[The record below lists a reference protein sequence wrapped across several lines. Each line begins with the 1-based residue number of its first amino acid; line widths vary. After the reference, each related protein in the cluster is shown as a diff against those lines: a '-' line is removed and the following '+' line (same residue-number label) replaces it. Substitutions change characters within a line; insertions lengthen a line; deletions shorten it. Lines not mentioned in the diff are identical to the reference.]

1 MGARRAGRVTWV
13 ELQAETGARKRAGDT
28 LFRFYCHLVP
38 EPDTTLEVDQSDP
51 RYVDLT
57 REEIALEQT
66 AFPGKKTKEKAP
78 KVPKFWRDIAA
89 YRGAK
94 SLVPGPQSPVCAKCA
109 LDKVGG
115 ASCPYVEPRGSEAP
129 LVTVILEGVSAR
141 EDRTAKV
148 SGRNTL
154 TEEGSNRLVR
164 QHVEKIAKEIGLD
177 VSRIR
182 YSPLTRC
189 ANLSGKKLDLKPRGN
204 WCRAHLVQDLSK
216 YRATVLMPVG
226 TTVLGRLSHKSSA
239 QDWAGRVLTY
249 RDWPD
254 DWLTQKRYDDGS
266 SFTGSRPVAPPQ
278 TGHPDRNTLMVP
290 IQAPYLVWAAQNPN
304 DIERWHRHIRRGLE
318 LALHGATA
326 PNYDRPW
333 FNLATTADEVVAGL
347 RSIPDGVRVA
357 YDLETTGLFAYAED
371 ASIVFAMFRWT
382 DPVDGTPRAL
392 GFPWLY
398 AGSPI
403 GREDVVKIL
412 PEWRRVLYQTKLV
425 GHNVTFDL
433 IYTYARLPDID
444 LVKLT
449 NSLDADTRLM
459 LYALRQT
466 KESLGLE
473 LIAYDWAPDMAG
485 YEEEFELL
493 KRREPELL
501 DPAEGKGGHYANVPR
516 ELWNTHLKPYVMGD
530 VEVAAQACSAIDA
543 RLNKARR
550 YKIPL
555 ADPDRLG
562 TFREFEPPGRAFMY
576 RKFMLP
582 AQRVLTRMM
591 ARGMHV
597 DQRELADQEDMFPK
611 AIKAAR
617 ASLREVDPRVL
628 AWCQQQQATE
638 PGWELDLENRE
649 QLSTILF
656 NILECPVKRLTDSG
670 IEKYG
675 EEFSGLP
682 REEQVKF
689 AAIDKFTLNALVAEN
704 PALKPLQD
712 YRKLYKQYT
721 AFVRSMRNIKV
732 KGIDKK
738 EREKEQYLQA
748 DGRVH
753 ASFNLAGTRS
763 GRLACSKPNLQQLP
777 RDSVV
782 KRMYASRFG
791 PQLGAIYQ
799 ADLSQI
805 ELRLLA
811 AACGDPLMVR
821 AYREKMDLHS
831 LTASKIFKKP
841 YEHFLKAHFAM
852 LQKSGR
858 EKEAKELEGLRSIA
872 KTTNFLTGYG
882 GGAFG
887 LQTTLAET
895 GVFLPVEGKGG
906 CEEIVEGLFDTYPCL
921 RKHIG
926 LYKRF
931 ILDNACAVSITGRVR
946 VFEEVYSEDK
956 GFVNKALRS
965 GFNHLIQSTA
975 SDLMMTCLAVIEY
988 LMREEGLESVL
999 VSTVHDSIVI
1009 DAVRAELPR
1018 VHEICESVIN
1028 NIPEVMQQV
1037 MGPDYDVSWLQI
1049 VPLEGDSEV
1058 GISYGEQRKV
1068 VADKGTGQVDWDALF
1083 MKKAA

>member
-1 MGARRAGRVTWV
+1 MTEQGEIDLGIYADVGL
-13 ELQAETGARKRAGDT
+13 EG
-28 LFRFYCHLVP
+28 
-38 EPDTTLEVDQSDP
+38 EPV
-51 RYVDLT
+51 
-57 REEIALEQT
+57 AK
-66 AFPGKKTKEKAP
+66 PGKPAKL
-78 KVPKFWRDIAA
+78 PKFWRDITA
-89 YRGAK
+89 YQKEGE
-94 SLVPGPQSPVCAKCA
+94 LVPGNQSPICAKCS
-109 LDKVGG
+109 LDKVGCG
-115 ASCPYVEPRGSEAP
+115 AAPYRTPTGSEEP
-129 LVTVILEGVSAR
+129 LVTVILEGVSAK
-141 EDRTAKV
+141 EDRTSAAT
-148 SGRNTL
+148 GRNTL
-154 TEEGSNRLVR
+154 TEDGSNRLVR
-164 QHVEKIAKEIGLD
+164 QHVEKIAKEVGLD

-189 ANLSGKKLDLKPRGN
+189 ANLSGKKIELKPRGN
-204 WCRAHLVQDLSK
+204 WCRAHLTRDLVQH
-216 YRATVLMPVG
+216 RAQVLIPVG

-254 DWLTQKRYDDGS
+254 DWLTEKRYDQGS
-266 SFTGSRPVAPPQ
+266 SFTGARPVLPPQ
-278 TGHPDRNTLMVP
+278 TGHLDSNTLMVP

-304 DIERWHRHIRRGLE
+304 DIDRWHRHIRRALE

-326 PNYDRPW
+326 PSYDRPW
-333 FNLATTADEVVAGL
+333 FNLATTADEIVAGL

-357 YDLETTGLFAYAED
+357 YDLETTGLFAYADD

-382 DPVDGTPRAL
+382 DPTDGLPRAL

-398 AGSPI
+398 EGSPI
-403 GREDVVKIL
+403 TRADVVKIL
-412 PEWRRVLYQTKLV
+412 PEWRRVLYKTKLV

-433 IYTYARLPDID
+433 IFTYARLPDID
-444 LVKLT
+444 LVLLT

-501 DPAEGKGGHYANVPR
+501 DPAAGKGGHYAKVPR
-516 ELWNTHLKPYVMGD
+516 ELWDSHLKPYVMGD
-530 VEVAAQACSAIDA
+530 VEVAAQACAAIDA
-543 RLNKARR
+543 RLEKAKR

-555 ADPDRLG
+555 ADPERLG
-562 TFREFEPPGRAFMY
+562 TFRDFEPPGRAFMY

-597 DQRELADQEDMFPK
+597 DQKELAEQEDMFPK
-611 AIKAAR
+611 AIKDAR
-617 ASLREVDPRVL
+617 SSLREVDPRVL

-638 PGWELDLENRE
+638 PGWELDLESRD

-656 NILECPVKRLTDSG
+656 DVLECPVKRLTDSG

-675 EEFSGLP
+675 EEFGGLP
-682 REEQVKF
+682 RSEQVKY

-704 PALKPLQD
+704 PALKPLQN

-721 AFVRSMRNIKV
+721 TFVRSMRNIKV
-732 KGIDKK
+732 KGVDKK
-738 EREKEQYLQA
+738 DREKEQYLQA
-748 DGRVH
+748 DGCIH
-753 ASFNLAGTRS
+753 TSYNLAGTRS
-763 GRLACSKPNLQQLP
+763 GRLTSSKPNMAQLP
-777 RDSVV
+777 RGSVV
-782 KRMYASRFG
+782 KRLYTSRF
-791 PQLGAIYQ
+791 LARGAIYQ

-831 LTASKIFKKP
+831 LTASKIFKRP
-841 YEHFLKAHFAM
+841 YEHFLKAHFVA
-852 LQKSGR
+852 LQKAGQ
-858 EKEAKELEGLRSIA
+858 EKEAKALEELRSIA

-887 LQTTLAET
+887 LQTTLAED
-895 GVFLPVEGKGG
+895 GVFLPIEGRGG
-906 CEEIVEGLFDTYPCL
+906 CEEIVEGLFDTYPGL

-931 ILDNACAVSITGRVR
+931 ILDHACAVSITGRVR
-946 VFEEVYSEDK
+946 VFEEVFSEDK
-956 GFVNKALRS
+956 GIVNKALRS

-975 SDLMMTCLAVIEY
+975 SDLMLTCIAVIEY
-988 LMREEGLESVL
+988 LMREAQLESVL
-999 VSTVHDSIVI
+999 ISTVYDSLVI
-1009 DAVRAELPR
+1009 DAVRAELPQ

-1028 NIPEVMQQV
+1028 HIPEVMQQV
-1037 MGPDYDVSWLQI
+1037 MGAGYDTSWLSI
-1049 VPLEGDSEV
+1049 VPLEGDCEV
-1058 GISYGEQRKV
+1058 GPSYGNQYKV
-1068 VADKGTGQVDWDALF
+1068 SADASTGNVDWDAIF
-1083 MKKAA
+1083 AKRAA